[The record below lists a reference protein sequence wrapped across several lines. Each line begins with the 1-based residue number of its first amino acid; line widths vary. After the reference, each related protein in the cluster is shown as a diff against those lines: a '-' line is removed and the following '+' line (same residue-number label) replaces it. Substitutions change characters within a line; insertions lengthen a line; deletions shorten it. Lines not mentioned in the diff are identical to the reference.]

1 MAHPQVLE
9 SVVKNC
15 GSPIHEEVASKAF
28 MDELREMVHKTTNDK
43 VRAKVLELTQT
54 WAFAFR
60 NTPKYSIIPVQIIIH
75 LISFCD
81 VEHFI

>member
-1 MAHPQVLE
+1 M
-9 SVVKNC
+9 KNC

-43 VRAKVLELTQT
+43 VRAKILELTQT

-60 NTPKYSIIPVQIIIH
+60 NTPKYSIIPVNIYIRYNLLTLKIH
-75 LISFCD
+75 F
-81 VEHFI
+81 ENFFP

>member
-1 MAHPQVLE
+1 M
-9 SVVKNC
+9 KNC

-43 VRAKVLELTQT
+43 VRAKILELTQT

-60 NTPKYSIIPVQIIIH
+60 NTPKYRGSKNGEQSALLKNIKM
-75 LISFCD
+75 
-81 VEHFI
+81 